1 MWTSRFGVHNAEST
15 EKRSSDVTP
24 SKSHL
29 ELEIKLNG
37 KQDENEQD
45 FHMQRKNYNHYVP
58 ETNYNRQPRKL
69 SHRKVITVNG
79 DVSLAQKKVFR

>member
-15 EKRSSDVTP
+15 EKRSSEVTP

-37 KQDENEQD
+37 EQYENEQD
-45 FHMQRKNYNHYVP
+45 FHVQRKNYNHYVP

-79 DVSLAQKKVFR
+79 DGSLAQKKVFR